1 MLSFHIVR
9 RFFLFKR
16 IGKIFLVPFD
26 TIDYVLALPLSV
38 PQRLFCM
45 LIHFHIL
52 VRARIIWATPHGFI
66 VIK

>member
-1 MLSFHIVR
+1 
-9 RFFLFKR
+9 
-16 IGKIFLVPFD
+16 VPFD